1 MEKNQNKI
9 LFLLDHVHGLLP
21 IFAPNPLYSSTDVS
35 RNQGWPMT
43 IDVSKS
49 SICSSIS
56 HHSVFGI
63 FLTKI
68 KKSIDFFTFILQV
81 YIRISWKSHGLFC
94 LGWKNQEDAVLYNAY
109 KKINLLTQFLNML
122 SLGFYK
128 LLINSFNP
136 PRNKVVEKIKIQLV
150 RPINWIIN
158 WIYISKN

>member
-9 LFLLDHVHGLLP
+9 LFLLDHIYGLLP
-21 IFAPNPLYSSTDVS
+21 IFAPNPLYSTTDVS

-68 KKSIDFFTFILQV
+68 KKSIDFFTFILQI

-94 LGWKNQEDAVLYNAY
+94 LGWKIQGRTVY
-109 KKINLLTQFLNML
+109 KNIALQWKMGHRQNMYFLQ
-122 SLGFYK
+122 
-128 LLINSFNP
+128 SFVTW
-136 PRNKVVEKIKIQLV
+136 KAAKTEL
-150 RPINWIIN
+150 W
-158 WIYISKN
+158 

>member
-1 MEKNQNKI
+1 MFMAYC
-9 LFLLDHVHGLLP
+9 LFLHQILYIHQLMFQGMKVDLWQLMSQKVVFVVVFLITVCSGFFLP
-21 IFAPNPLYSSTDVS
+21 KLKSPLT
-35 RNQGWPMT
+35 
-43 IDVSKS
+43 
-49 SICSSIS
+49 
-56 HHSVFGI
+56 
-63 FLTKI
+63 
-68 KKSIDFFTFILQV
+68 FFTFILQI

-128 LLINSFNP
+128 LLNSFNP
-136 PRNKVVEKIKIQLV
+136 PRNKVVNKIKIQLA